1 MQRWLGTVLDRR
13 VARAI
18 DGHVPASARVR
29 LIGRVELEA
38 PSIEIGAPRGSRAAD
53 TLRARDAV
61 MVLRYVDLWRAH
73 RGAALR
79 IEALQA
85 ADFDGAIGRLAAAP
99 APGDLGS
106 AVASAG
112 EPPSGT
118 SASGTNA
125 AVPLRSEDRLSRVDC
140 LDLTSASVSR

>member
-1 MQRWLGTVLDRR
+1 MSEHSL
-13 VARAI
+13 RATCAANYF
-18 DGHVPASARVR
+18 PSASARLR

-38 PSIEIGAPRGSRAAD
+38 PSIEIGAARGSRSTD

-73 RGAALR
+73 RGAPLR

-85 ADFDGAIGRLAAAP
+85 ADFDGAIERLAAAP
-99 APGDLGS
+99 AACDLGR
-106 AVASAG
+106 AVASAD
-112 EPPSGT
+112 ELPSGS

-125 AVPLRSEDRLSRVDC
+125 APPARSDDRLSHVDC
-140 LDLTSASVSR
+140 RDLTSASVSR